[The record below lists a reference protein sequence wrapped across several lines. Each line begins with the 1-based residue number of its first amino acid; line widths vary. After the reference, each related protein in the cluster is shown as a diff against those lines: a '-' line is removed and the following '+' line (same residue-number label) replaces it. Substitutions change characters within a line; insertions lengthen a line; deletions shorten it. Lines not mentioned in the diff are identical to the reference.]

1 MSRRDNRQRERNA
14 AATTGP
20 MIQRSPASSRLRLT
34 DTSAD
39 VSAGTFGLGR
49 RGGSPGGTSLMSK
62 ARGSENGLEVYK
74 CFRVERRKTRQLFF
88 FICRSCFLAHSSRD
102 VSFYLLWSVNNGS
115 DEDSVLFAPLER
127 FVSKSIISG
136 SIS

>member
-1 MSRRDNRQRERNA
+1 MRRRDKRHRERNA

-20 MIQRSPASSRLRLT
+20 MIQSSPASSRLRLT

-62 ARGSENGLEVYK
+62 ARGSENGLDVYK
-74 CFRVERRKTRQLFF
+74 CFGAERRKTR
-88 FICRSCFLAHSSRD
+88 
-102 VSFYLLWSVNNGS
+102 
-115 DEDSVLFAPLER
+115 
-127 FVSKSIISG
+127 
-136 SIS
+136 